1 MSDIKITKFGADFD
15 ASRRAEKNPVVIA
28 ALRDCFPAALQVH
41 RAHQQND
48 QLGIDVWIEYPGA
61 RMYSVDLKLRKTD
74 YAARRGAPL
83 DIVLEI
89 SFGDGPG
96 WATKPTKAQGYLFVC
111 LDTGRAAAFAAEAV
125 CLALEQN
132 LADWSSRFKI
142 IETATEAFDGGAPII
157 SKAIIVPVDVL
168 TEACEKV
175 RAGMNG
181 GDSGD
186 A

>member
-1 MSDIKITKFGADFD
+1 MRITTFGDDFA

-48 QLGIDVWIEYPGA
+48 QVGVDVWLEYPGA
-61 RMYSVDLKLRKTD
+61 RMFSVDLKLRKTD

-89 SFGDGPG
+89 SFGDEPG

-125 CLALEQN
+125 RLALEQN
-132 LADWSSRFKI
+132 LADWSSRFKT
-142 IETATEAFDGGAPII
+142 IETATSAFDGGAPII
-157 SKAIIVPVDVL
+157 SKALIVPVDVL
-168 TEACEKV
+168 TAACEQVK
-175 RAGMNG
+175 AALS
-181 GDSGD
+181 DASGD